1 MKSNSDG
8 LMIDGIVGY
17 IDRDN
22 IDTDQII
29 PTEYLKSIK
38 KFGFEDYLF
47 DGWRYH
53 DDGRLGIK
61 KEEREINEDFILNK
75 TPFNES
81 KILLARDN
89 FGCGSSREH
98 AVWALRDF
106 GIKAVI
112 ASSFGDISSNVGL
125 LVGSGLKKNPMTC
138 AHQILDELNKNDL
151 KNIKSITVTKPGFIN
166 FFIEDSFYQNYIGT
180 INSLK
185 SKFGRSS
192 IGKGKKANVEFV
204 SANPTGPLTVGHGR
218 NAVIGDTV
226 SNILVWNGFDV
237 TREFT
242 QKIWQD
248 CSSHKFLYVL
258 SKNI

>member
-112 ASSFGDISSNVGL
+112 ASSFGDIFYNNCFKNRVL
-125 LVGSGLKKNPMTC
+125 PIQLKKN
-138 AHQILDELNKNDL
+138 QIEELFKTVQDEIVEFSIDLQERIITNGDKEISFDVEDNLIDRIIYGLYDVYITLKLKDQIHNFEKNR
-151 KNIKSITVTKPGFIN
+151 KETRPWVFIN
-166 FFIEDSFYQNYIGT
+166 E
-180 INSLK
+180 
-185 SKFGRSS
+185 
-192 IGKGKKANVEFV
+192 
-204 SANPTGPLTVGHGR
+204 
-218 NAVIGDTV
+218 
-226 SNILVWNGFDV
+226 
-237 TREFT
+237 
-242 QKIWQD
+242 
-248 CSSHKFLYVL
+248 
-258 SKNI
+258 